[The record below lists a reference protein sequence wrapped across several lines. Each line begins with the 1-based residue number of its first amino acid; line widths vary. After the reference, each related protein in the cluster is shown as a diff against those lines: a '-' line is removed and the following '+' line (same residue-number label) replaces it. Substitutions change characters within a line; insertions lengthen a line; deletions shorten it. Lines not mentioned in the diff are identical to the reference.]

1 MSMNDRREKV
11 KGPRIPKNHHR
22 SLKEKAKGEDLDAEL
37 KSLRWTLE
45 DRHKFDDDSA
55 YRNG

>member
-1 MSMNDRREKV
+1 MSMEDRKERI

-22 SLKEKAKGEDLDAEL
+22 RLKEKAKEGDLDSEL

-45 DRHKFDDDSA
+45 DRHSFEDDSA
-55 YRNG
+55 YKQG